1 MSRVADTLISLKAL
15 ILGGT
20 FNKTASRKTLKR
32 WGRMDS
38 WIKKLEDPNG
48 SDGPSSIEIAELEKK

>member
-20 FNKTASRKTLKR
+20 FNKTASRKNFEAL
-32 WGRMDS
+32 GA
-38 WIKKLEDPNG
+38 NG
-48 SDGPSSIEIAELEKK
+48 